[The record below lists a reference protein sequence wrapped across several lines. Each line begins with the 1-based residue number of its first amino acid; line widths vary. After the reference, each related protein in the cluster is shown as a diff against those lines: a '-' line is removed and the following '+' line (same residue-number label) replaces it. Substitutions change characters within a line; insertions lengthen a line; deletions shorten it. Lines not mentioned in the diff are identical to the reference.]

1 MVRGY
6 SAMHARLPHPF
17 QRDRP
22 LRAPGLGVWNR
33 LFDALTLAA
42 MLSNAMLMSQLLT
55 RGSSVAALAALPSA
69 ANATTTTAAANA
81 TAAAAAAADDDVYPT
96 GLFASDVYANATAAD
111 TYADAAGCAALTEGV
126 REVSAAEEAMLR
138 LAMPMALLLFFLLL
152 RGLIGHLVPATPR
165 WLALLHRRRAHFEQH
180 GFDSAKLQAAVREGQ
195 QATRGRSGRAL
206 LELLYALLCAGP
218 AALWRRR
225 GGLPAVPEWHATG
238 RTEEDERAEAALDAK
253 SFEGRGA
260 DDEVQ
265 GALGWRERLQQKLFA
280 TFATIGLL
288 STELL

>member
-1 MVRGY
+1 M
-6 SAMHARLPHPF
+6 
-17 QRDRP
+17 
-22 LRAPGLGVWNR
+22 WNR

-55 RGSSVAALAALPSA
+55 QGSSVAALAALPSA
-69 ANATTTTAAANA
+69 ANATTTTANA
-81 TAAAAAAADDDVYPT
+81 TAAAAAAADDDVYLT
-96 GLFASDVYANATAAD
+96 DVYASDVYANATAAD
-111 TYADAAGCAALTEGV
+111 AYASAARCAALTEGV

-152 RGLIGHLVPATPR
+152 RGLVGHLVPATPR
-165 WLALLHRRRAHFEQH
+165 WLALLHRRRAHFEEQ
-180 GFDSAKLQAAVREGQ
+180 GFDSAKLQAAVREGH
-195 QATRGRSGRAL
+195 QATRGGGGRAL

-238 RTEEDERAEAALDAK
+238 RTEEDERAEAALDTEA
-253 SFEGRGA
+253 FEGRGA
-260 DDEVQ
+260 DDDVALPQ
-265 GALGWRERLQQKLFA
+265 GWWERLQQKLFA
-280 TFATIGLL
+280 AFATIGLL